1 MNRIIL
7 VFFLGVVSFILL
19 LSIDRLYAEDLKVLE
34 SQLNKNTITGII
46 QNPHNHTVGGIMVRA
61 EFYDK
66 EDGHLVGL

>member
-46 QNPHNHTVGGIMVRA
+46 QNPYNHTVGGIMVRA